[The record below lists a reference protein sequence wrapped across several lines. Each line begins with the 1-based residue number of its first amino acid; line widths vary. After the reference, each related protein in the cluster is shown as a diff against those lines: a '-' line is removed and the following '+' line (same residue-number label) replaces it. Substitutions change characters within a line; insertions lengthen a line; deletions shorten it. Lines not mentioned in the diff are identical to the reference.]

1 MKRIFLAVLI
11 LLLPCFIAIGSAQII
26 NQVAAVVNSEI
37 ITTYQVE
44 QALDQLLATQ
54 QRAAGT
60 LRDVKTEQLSAQILD
75 RLIEDKLL
83 AQRISSLGLRVT
95 EQEINAAI
103 EDVKISNNLNQHQLE
118 TALAAQGMTLTS
130 YRDQIRT
137 EILRYKLLAQE
148 VSHRVAVTS
157 NEVRE
162 YFQENIDQYD
172 IRSFLYV
179 SRISFSLD
187 TGGNREYIYERALSS
202 RQRLL
207 KGEAFSKVQ
216 AEVADIATGDIMGE
230 LVLSDLAE
238 PLQVALR
245 DLNAGEVSEPIELN
259 QQLHLFVVTDR
270 RSGEEAV
277 FERVR
282 KSIEEQLKM
291 KKTERRFGEWEQE
304 LRANAYIDKRI

>member
-11 LLLPCFIAIGSAQII
+11 LLLPCFTAIGSAQTI

-44 QALDQLLATQ
+44 QALDQMLATQ
-54 QRAAGT
+54 QRAAET
-60 LRDVKTEQLSAQILD
+60 LSDVETEQLSAQILD

-95 EQEINAAI
+95 EQEVNAAI
-103 EDVKISNNLNQHQLE
+103 EDVKISNNLDQHQLE

-157 NEVRE
+157 SEVRE

-179 SRISFSLD
+179 SRISFPLV
-187 TGGNREYIYERALSS
+187 TGGNSEHIYERALIS